1 MLKSI
6 VLCLECFWVVD
17 ETIILNNIHVFV
29 TAVGITDSLKRE
41 AEEDVGLK
49 SFQDKRSWATHFFFL
64 MYYAMTKAS
73 E

>member
-41 AEEDVGLK
+41 AEEDVRLK
-49 SFQDKRSWATHFFFL
+49 SFQDKRSWATRFFL

>member
-1 MLKSI
+1 M
-6 VLCLECFWVVD
+6 VD

-49 SFQDKRSWATHFFFL
+49 SFQDKRS
-64 MYYAMTKAS
+64 
-73 E
+73 